1 MTPATPAD
9 SPATPADSPTDATEK
24 SDTTATATGRAVA
37 SAVPLLVLVEFASGV
52 LQGGF
57 PILLP
62 RVGEHLGLRAS
73 DLSLALGVEF
83 LVSGVAVPLTSR
95 LGDLYGH
102 RRLLRATVL
111 LTMLGFVVTALAGD
125 LTTLLLGRAL
135 AGFLA
140 CWLPLEFAILRDN
153 LGEERG
159 GRAVGPLVGSLTVGS
174 TLGAL
179 AVGGLGSAPSAT
191 RPLLWALAAL
201 PLLALPVVWRL
212 VPESRTRARGRIDW
226 AGAALLSLGLTLL
239 LAGLAGSAVLPG
251 TAVAGL
257 LLGGVLL
264 LVVFVV
270 RELGTDQPMVDV
282 RLLARR
288 ATAPVFGLSFLLG
301 CALYGAQ
308 GPTLAYQAAK
318 PAETGYGLGAV
329 PLVLGLLV
337 LPQTAAA
344 TAGALTAHRLAARQD
359 VPRVLGLAFA
369 LCTTGYAVIAL
380 GHAAAWQFVLGGA
393 LAGFGGGLGLSL
405 LPALLMRRLPAD
417 QTGIGTGV
425 YNTLKSLAGA
435 AAGAV
440 AAAVLNALVLRAG
453 VPTEGAYTLVWTG
466 CAVACAAGVPLAL
479 ALGERRVRVRQVS
492 SGPVKSGGV

>member
-1 MTPATPAD
+1 M
-9 SPATPADSPTDATEK
+9 
-24 SDTTATATGRAVA
+24 TATAARPSRPAPSSA
-37 SAVPLLVLVEFASGV
+37 APSAVPLLALVEFASGV

-62 RVGEHLGLRAS
+62 RLGEHLDLRAS
-73 DLSLALGVEF
+73 DLSLALGAEF

-111 LTMLGFVVTALAGD
+111 LTLLGFTVTALAPD
-125 LTTLLLGRAL
+125 LPVLLAGRAL
-135 AGFLA
+135 SGFLA
-140 CWLPLEFAILRDN
+140 CWLPLEFAVLRDR

-159 GRAVGPLVGSLTVGS
+159 GRAVGPLVGALTVGS

-179 AVGGLGSAPSAT
+179 AVGGLGADPAAT

-212 VPESRTRARGRIDW
+212 VPESETRAAGRIDW
-226 AGAALLSLGLTLL
+226 AGAGLLSLGLTLL
-239 LAGLAGSAVLPG
+239 LAGLGASGVLPG
-251 TAVAGL
+251 AVVLPLLAAGAL
-257 LLGGVLL
+257 LLAL
-264 LVVFVV
+264 FV
-270 RELGTDQPMVDV
+270 RQELRAAEPMVDV

-308 GPTLAYQAAK
+308 GPTLAFQAAE

-337 LPQTAAA
+337 LPQTVAA
-344 TAGALTAHRLAARQD
+344 TLGAVTAHRLVRRHDAPA
-359 VPRVLGLAFA
+359 VLGSGFA
-369 LCTTGYAVIAL
+369 LCAAGYGTIAL

-393 LAGFGGGLGLSL
+393 LAGYGAGLGLSL

-435 AAGAV
+435 AAGVV
-440 AAAVLNALVLRAG
+440 AAAVLDHLVLRAE
-453 VPTEGAYTLVWTG
+453 VPAEGAYTLVWTG
-466 CAVACAAGVPLAL
+466 CAVLCALGVPVAL
-479 ALGERRVRVRQVS
+479 ALRAPRGR
-492 SGPVKSGGV
+492 

>member
-1 MTPATPAD
+1 MTVAVTSRLP
-9 SPATPADSPTDATEK
+9 
-24 SDTTATATGRAVA
+24 RAAV
-37 SAVPLLVLVEFASGV
+37 SAVPLLALVEFASGV

-62 RVGEHLGLRAS
+62 RLGEHLDLRAS
-73 DLSLALGVEF
+73 DLSLALGAEF

-111 LTMLGFVVTALAGD
+111 LTLLGFAVTALAPD
-125 LTTLLLGRAL
+125 LPVLLAGRAL
-135 AGFLA
+135 SGFLA
-140 CWLPLEFAILRDN
+140 CWLPLEFAILRDR

-179 AVGGLGSAPSAT
+179 AVGGLGADPAAT
-191 RPLLWALAAL
+191 RPLLWALAVL
-201 PLLALPVVWRL
+201 PVLALPVVWWL
-212 VPESRTRARGRIDW
+212 VPESRTRAAGRIDW

-239 LAGLAGSAVLPG
+239 LSGLGASGVLPAAVASALLAGGAVLLALFVRHQLR
-251 TAVAGL
+251 TA
-257 LLGGVLL
+257 
-264 LVVFVV
+264 
-270 RELGTDQPMVDV
+270 EPMVDV

-308 GPTLAYQAAK
+308 GPTLAFQAAK

-344 TAGALTAHRLAARQD
+344 TLGAVTAHRLTRRQD
-359 VPRVLGLAFA
+359 ASRVLGLAFA
-369 LCTTGYAVIAL
+369 LCATGYGLIAL
-380 GHAAAWQFVLGGA
+380 CHAAAWQFALGGA
-393 LAGFGGGLGLSL
+393 LAGYGAGLGLSL

-417 QTGIGTGV
+417 RTGIGTGV

-435 AAGAV
+435 AAGV
-440 AAAVLNALVLRAG
+440 LAAAVLDRLVLRHG
-453 VPTEGAYTLVWTG
+453 VPTEGAYTLVWAG
-466 CAVACAAGVPLAL
+466 CALACALGVPLA
-479 ALGERRVRVRQVS
+479 RRTRT
-492 SGPVKSGGV
+492 

>member
-1 MTPATPAD
+1 M
-9 SPATPADSPTDATEK
+9 
-24 SDTTATATGRAVA
+24 TATVVPPPARSAGPVR
-37 SAVPLLVLVEFASGV
+37 SAVLLLALVESASGV

-62 RVGEHLGLRAS
+62 RLGDHLGLRPA

-111 LTMLGFVVTALAGD
+111 LTLLGSVVTALAPD
-125 LTTLLLGRAL
+125 LPVLLAGRAL

-140 CWLPLEFAILRDN
+140 CWLPLEFAILRDR

-179 AVGGLGSAPSAT
+179 AVGGLGADPAAT

-201 PLLALPVVWRL
+201 PALVLPVVWRL
-212 VPESRTRARGRIDW
+212 VPESRTRAAGRIDW
-226 AGAALLSLGLTLL
+226 AGTALLSLGLTLL
-239 LAGLAGSAVLPG
+239 LSALGASGVLPVAATLTLLAAG
-251 TAVAGL
+251 AGL
-257 LLGGVLL
+257 LAL
-264 LVVFVV
+264 FV
-270 RELGTDQPMVDV
+270 RQELRTDTPTVGV

-288 ATAPVFGLSFLLG
+288 ATAPAFALSFLLG

-308 GPTLAYQAAK
+308 GPTLAFQAAD

-344 TAGALTAHRLAARQD
+344 TLGALTAHRLTRRHAPAA
-359 VPRVLGLAFA
+359 VLAAGFA
-369 LCTTGYAVIAL
+369 LCATGYGAIAL

-393 LAGFGGGLGLSL
+393 LAGYGAGLGLSL
-405 LPALLMRRLPAD
+405 LPALLMQRLPAD
-417 QTGIGTGV
+417 RTGIGTGV

-435 AAGAV
+435 AAGVV
-440 AAAVLNALVLRAG
+440 AAAVLDHLALRAG
-453 VPTEGAYTLVWTG
+453 VPAEGAYTLVWTG
-466 CAVACAAGVPLAL
+466 CAVLCALGVPVAL
-479 ALGERRVRVRQVS
+479 RARS
-492 SGPVKSGGV
+492 

>member
-1 MTPATPAD
+1 MTV
-9 SPATPADSPTDATEK
+9 
-24 SDTTATATGRAVA
+24 AVA
-37 SAVPLLVLVEFASGV
+37 PPPTRPALSAVVPLLALVEFASGV

-62 RVGEHLGLRAS
+62 RLGEHLGLRAS

-111 LTMLGFVVTALAGD
+111 LTLLGFAVTALAPD
-125 LTTLLLGRAL
+125 LPVLLAGRAL
-135 AGFLA
+135 SGFLA
-140 CWLPLEFAILRDN
+140 CWLPLEFAILRDR

-159 GRAVGPLVGSLTVGS
+159 GRAVGPLVGALTVGS
-174 TLGAL
+174 TLGAI
-179 AVGGLGSAPSAT
+179 AVGALGADPAAT
-191 RPLLWALAAL
+191 RPLLWALAVL
-201 PLLALPVVWRL
+201 PVLALPVVWRL
-212 VPESRTRARGRIDW
+212 VPESATRAAGRIDW
-226 AGAALLSLGLTLL
+226 AGTALLSLGLTLL
-239 LAGLAGSAVLPG
+239 LSALGASGALPAAAVLPLLG
-251 TAVAGL
+251 AGAL
-257 LLGGVLL
+257 LLAL
-264 LVVFVV
+264 FV
-270 RELGTDQPMVDV
+270 RQELRSAEPMVDV

-308 GPTLAYQAAK
+308 GPTLAFEAAD
-318 PAETGYGLGAV
+318 PATTGYGLAAV
-329 PLVLGLLV
+329 PLLLGLLV

-344 TAGALTAHRLAARQD
+344 TLGALTAHRLTRRHDASAVLAA
-359 VPRVLGLAFA
+359 GFA
-369 LCTTGYAVIAL
+369 LCAAGYGAIAL

-393 LAGFGGGLGLSL
+393 LAGYGAGLGLSL

-435 AAGAV
+435 AAGV
-440 AAAVLNALVLRAG
+440 LAAAVLDHLLLHPGTPA
-453 VPTEGAYTLVWTG
+453 EGAYTLIWAG
-466 CAVACAAGVPLAL
+466 CAAACGLGVPVAL
-479 ALGERRVRVRQVS
+479 ALRAARG
-492 SGPVKSGGV
+492 SGGRPLLDR

>member
-1 MTPATPAD
+1 MGGAVASRLAILAATPTALRTPTEPPMTVTAVPPPTR
-9 SPATPADSPTDATEK
+9 PAL
-24 SDTTATATGRAVA
+24 
-37 SAVPLLVLVEFASGV
+37 SAVPLLALVEFASGV

-62 RVGEHLGLRAS
+62 RLGEHLDLRAS

-111 LTMLGFVVTALAGD
+111 LTLLGFAVTALAPD
-125 LTTLLLGRAL
+125 LPVLLAGRAL
-135 AGFLA
+135 SGFLA
-140 CWLPLEFAILRDN
+140 CWLPLEFAVLRDR

-159 GRAVGPLVGSLTVGS
+159 GRAVGLLVGALTVGS

-179 AVGGLGSAPSAT
+179 AVGGLGADPAAT
-191 RPLLWALAAL
+191 RPLLWALAVL
-201 PLLALPVVWRL
+201 PVLALPVVWWL
-212 VPESRTRARGRIDW
+212 VPESETRAAGRTDW
-226 AGAALLSLGLTLL
+226 AGAVLLSLGLTLL
-239 LAGLAGSAVLPG
+239 LSGLGASGVLPG
-251 TAVAGL
+251 AVTLPLLAAGAL
-257 LLGGVLL
+257 LLAL
-264 LVVFVV
+264 FV
-270 RELGTDQPMVDV
+270 RQELRAAEPMVDV

-308 GPTLAYQAAK
+308 GPTLAFEAAK

-344 TAGALTAHRLAARQD
+344 TLGAVTAHRLTRRHD
-359 VPRVLGLAFA
+359 VPAVLGAGFA
-369 LCTTGYAVIAL
+369 LCAAGYGTIAL
-380 GHAAAWQFVLGGA
+380 GHAAAWQFALGGA
-393 LAGFGGGLGLSL
+393 LAGYGAGLGLSL

-435 AAGAV
+435 AAGVV
-440 AAAVLNALVLRAG
+440 AAAVLDHLLLRPD
-453 VPTEGAYTLVWTG
+453 VPSATAYTLVWTG
-466 CAVACAAGVPLAL
+466 CAVLCALGVPVAL
-479 ALGERRVRVRQVS
+479 ALRPRR
-492 SGPVKSGGV
+492 

>member
-1 MTPATPAD
+1 MTTTTDPAD
-9 SPATPADSPTDATEK
+9 PTVPAD
-24 SDTTATATGRAVA
+24 RAVRA
-37 SAVPLLVLVEFASGV
+37 AAAAVPLLALVEFASGV

-62 RVGEHLGLRAS
+62 RLGEHLDLRAA
-73 DLSLALGVEF
+73 DLSLALGAEF

-111 LTMLGFVVTALAGD
+111 LTLLGFVVTALAPD
-125 LTTLLLGRAL
+125 LPVLLAGRAL
-135 AGFLA
+135 SGFLA
-140 CWLPLEFAILRDN
+140 CWLPLEFAILRDR

-159 GRAVGPLVGSLTVGS
+159 GRAVGPLVGALTVGS

-179 AVGGLGSAPSAT
+179 AVGGLGADPAAT
-191 RPLLWALAAL
+191 RPLLWALAVL
-201 PLLALPVVWRL
+201 PVLALPVVWWL
-212 VPESRTRARGRIDW
+212 VPESVVRAAGRIDW

-239 LAGLAGSAVLPG
+239 LAGLGASGVLPG
-251 TAVAGL
+251 AVTGPSMAA
-257 LLGGVLL
+257 GVLL
-264 LVVFVV
+264 LALFVRQQLRSDAPV
-270 RELGTDQPMVDV
+270 VDV

-308 GPTLAYQAAK
+308 GPTLAFQAAK

-344 TAGALTAHRLAARQD
+344 TLGALTAHRLTLRQD
-359 VPRVLGLAFA
+359 VSRVLGLGFA
-369 LCTTGYAVIAL
+369 LCATGYGVIAL

-393 LAGFGGGLGLSL
+393 LAGYGAGLGLSL

-417 QTGIGTGV
+417 RTGVGTGV

-435 AAGAV
+435 AAGV
-440 AAAVLNALVLRAG
+440 LAAAVLDHLVLRAG
-453 VPTEGAYTLVWTG
+453 VPSEGAYTLVWAG
-466 CAVACAAGVPLAL
+466 CAAACALGVPVAL
-479 ALGERRVRVRQVS
+479 ALRQRRA
-492 SGPVKSGGV
+492 